1 MSVEKAKEFLVEL
14 TKSRESAARAGEAY
28 LEALMKVAGEL
39 GYEIEEQDLRSAMQ
53 EMSDLSELSE
63 EGLEAAAG
71 GATRYAIHNDSVLPL
86 RGIYNDSLGTTIAF

>member
-39 GYEIEEQDLRSAMQ
+39 GYKIEEQDLRSAMQ

-71 GATRYAIHNDSVLPL
+71 GGTRYAIHNDSVLPL
-86 RGIYNDSLGTTIAF
+86 RGVHRDSLPFLL